1 MVSASDECRIRAIE
15 CIEFAM
21 LARDPEVKRSF
32 QDLAYSWWR
41 LAEKADIEAP
51 ALNRLG

>member
-1 MVSASDECRIRAIE
+1 MVSTSDECRIKAIE
-15 CIEFAM
+15 YIEFAM

-51 ALNRLG
+51 ARSHLG